1 MERLK
6 DQWTRK
12 MKYSPTPIAP
22 SKMTSRFYGKF
33 TKLSKFGTQ
42 KELAWN
48 RKGTCTGV
56 YSMKTKRA
64 VLLEKMED
72 FIMYFNAIAKVISD
86 RTGCDISAVKPESTF
101 VELGIDSLDVVELLM
116 NLEDELGFEIEL
128 DQAVNTVDDLDKFI
142 QSKQG

>member
-1 MERLK
+1 
-6 DQWTRK
+6 
-12 MKYSPTPIAP
+12 
-22 SKMTSRFYGKF
+22 
-33 TKLSKFGTQ
+33 
-42 KELAWN
+42 
-48 RKGTCTGV
+48 
-56 YSMKTKRA
+56 MKTKRA

-72 FIMYFNAIAKVISD
+72 FIMYFNTIAKVISD